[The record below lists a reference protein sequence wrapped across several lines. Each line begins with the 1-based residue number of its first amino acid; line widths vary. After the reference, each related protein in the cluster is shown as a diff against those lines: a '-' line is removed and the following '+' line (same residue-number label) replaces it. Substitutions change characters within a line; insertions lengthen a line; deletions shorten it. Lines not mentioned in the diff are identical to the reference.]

1 MASIWMEGL
10 EGRRFFSVSVL
21 SINTFVPID
30 LIPIDMGNG
39 GTDGSST
46 DNSGGD
52 NNNTDGGSTDSGSTD
67 GSGDSTVDPTTD
79 PVVTDGNIETFGLS
93 ALGSVRSSVKKT
105 RTHQPRAKKTHPH
118 AGVTK
123 VKHPFN
129 VHAKIGAHTRA
140 SFLKRGK

>member
-10 EGRRFFSVSVL
+10 EGRRVFSVSVS

-67 GSGDSTVDPTTD
+67 GSGDLPVVPTTD
-79 PVVTDGNIETFGLS
+79 PVITDGNIETFGLS
-93 ALGSVRSSVKKT
+93 ALDPVRSNVKKV
-105 RTHQPRAKKTHPH
+105 RTHLPHAKKTHPH
-118 AGVTK
+118 AGITK

-129 VHAKIGAHTRA
+129 AHAKIGALTRA
-140 SFLKRGK
+140 SFLRRGK

>member
-1 MASIWMEGL
+1 MESIWMEGL
-10 EGRRFFSVSVL
+10 EGRRFFSVSVS

-39 GTDGSST
+39 GNDGSSA
-46 DNSGGD
+46 DNSGD

-67 GSGDSTVDPTTD
+67 GSGDSTTDPTTD
-79 PVVTDGNIETFGLS
+79 PVVMDGNIETFGLS
-93 ALGSVRSSVKKT
+93 ALSSAGSTVKT
-105 RTHQPRAKKTHPH
+105 RRTHLPRVKKTHPH
-118 AGVTK
+118 TGVTK

-129 VHAKIGAHTRA
+129 AHAKIGAHTRA